1 VTKTLLVDGDNLFK
15 IGFHGVKEYY
25 HNGNHIGGIF
35 HFVNTLRKFLQEHNY
50 DKVIVFWDGEN
61 NSTQRRLLLPQY
73 KLNRRLETNELKR
86 QSYDWQKSRIRQ
98 YLEDMFIRQICIDNF
113 ESDDLI
119 AYYCQISKDEKKTIF
134 SSDKDLT
141 QLISEHVEIYSPIK
155 KEYHKYGERIN
166 IGNLWIPHQNVV
178 TYKILTGDK
187 SDNID
192 GILLLGE
199 KTISKILPEI
209 LEKTVSVS
217 DILTTINNLT
227 EDEKKQKSI
236 SNILEGKTKR
246 GSLGQEFFEI
256 NKKLV
261 DLSDPLIS
269 TEGKEEVKS
278 YYEEELDPDGRG
290 YKNLMR
296 LMNDDGIFKYLP
308 KVDDQ
313 WVEFLQPFMKLSR
326 KEKKRFNT
334 KN

>member
-1 VTKTLLVDGDNLFK
+1 MTKTLLVDGDNLFK

-35 HFVNTLRKFLQEHNY
+35 HFVNTLRKFLKEHNY

-73 KLNRRLETNELKR
+73 KENRRSETNELKR
-86 QSYDWQKSRIRQ
+86 QSYEWQKSRIRQ
-98 YLEDMFIRQICIDNF
+98 YLEDMFIRQVCIENS

-119 AYYCQISKDEKKTIF
+119 SYYCQISQDEKKTIF

-141 QLISEHVEIYSPIK
+141 QLISEDVEVYSPIK
-155 KEYHKYGERIN
+155 KEYHKHGERIN

-199 KTISKILPEI
+199 KTIIKLFPEI
-209 LEKTVSVS
+209 LEKTTSIS
-217 DILTTINNLT
+217 DIFTTINKLT

-236 SNILEGKTKR
+236 CNILEGKTKR

-269 TEGKEEVKS
+269 NEGKEEVKA

-296 LMNDDGIFKYLP
+296 LMNNDGIFKYLP

-326 KEKKRFNT
+326 KEKKRYNT

>member
-73 KLNRRLETNELKR
+73 KLNRRSETNELKR

-98 YLEDMFIRQICIDNF
+98 YLEDMFIRQICINNS
-113 ESDDLI
+113 ESD
-119 AYYCQISKDEKKTIF
+119 
-134 SSDKDLT
+134 DLT
-141 QLISEHVEIYSPIK
+141 QLISEQVEIYSPIK

-236 SNILEGKTKR
+236 SNILEGKTHR

-256 NKKLV
+256 NKRLV

-269 TEGKEEVKS
+269 NEGKEEVKA

-326 KEKKRFNT
+326 KEKKRYNT

>member
-35 HFVNTLRKFLQEHNY
+35 HFVNTLRKFLKEHNY

-73 KLNRRLETNELKR
+73 KENRRSETNELKR

-98 YLEDMFIRQICIDNF
+98 YLEDMFIRQICIDKS

-119 AYYCQISKDEKKTIF
+119 AYYCQISHDETKTIF

-141 QLISEHVEIYSPIK
+141 QLISEQVEIYSPIK

-209 LEKTVSVS
+209 LEKTDSVS
-217 DILTTINNLT
+217 DILKTINNFT
-227 EDEKKQKSI
+227 E
-236 SNILEGKTKR
+236 
-246 GSLGQEFFEI
+246 
-256 NKKLV
+256 
-261 DLSDPLIS
+261 
-269 TEGKEEVKS
+269 
-278 YYEEELDPDGRG
+278 YE
-290 YKNLMR
+290 
-296 LMNDDGIFKYLP
+296 
-308 KVDDQ
+308 
-313 WVEFLQPFMKLSR
+313 
-326 KEKKRFNT
+326 
-334 KN
+334 

>member
-1 VTKTLLVDGDNLFK
+1 MNKTLLVDADNLFK
-15 IGFHGVKEYY
+15 IGFHGVRDLY
-25 HNGNHIGGIF
+25 HEGNHIGGIF

-73 KLNRRLETNELKR
+73 KLNRRSETNELKR

-98 YLEDMFIRQICIDNF
+98 YLEDMFIRQICINNS

-119 AYYCQISKDEKKTIF
+119 AYYCQISYDETKTIF
-134 SSDKDLT
+134 SSDKDFT
-141 QLISEHVEIYSPIK
+141 QLISEQVEIYSPIK
-155 KEYHKYGERIN
+155 KEYHKYGEKIN

-256 NKKLV
+256 NKRLV
-261 DLSDPLIS
+261 DLSNPLIS
-269 TEGKEEVKS
+269 EEGKKEVED
-278 YYEEELDPDGRG
+278 YYSEELDPDGRG
-290 YKNLMR
+290 HKNLMR
-296 LMNDDGIFKYLP
+296 MMNDDGIFKYLP
-308 KVDDQ
+308 KTDDM
-313 WVEFLQPFMKLSR
+313 WVEFLQPFLKLTR
-326 KEKKRFNT
+326 KEKKRFNI

>member
-1 VTKTLLVDGDNLFK
+1 MNRTLLVDADNLFK
-15 IGFHGVKEYY
+15 IGFHGVKEFY

-35 HFVNTLRKFLQEHNY
+35 HFVNTLRRFLQEHNY
-50 DKVIVFWDGEN
+50 DKVVVFWDGVN
-61 NSTQRRLLLPQY
+61 NSSQRRLIFAQY
-73 KLNRRLETNELKR
+73 KENRRTETNELKKE
-86 QSYDWQKSRIRQ
+86 SYEWQKSRVRQ
-98 YLEDMFIRQICIDNF
+98 YMEEMFIRQVCVDNT

-119 AYYCQISKDEKKTIF
+119 AYYCQISNDEKKTIF

-141 QLISEHVEIYSPIK
+141 QLISDDVEIYSPIK
-155 KEYHKYGERIN
+155 HEYYRNGDKIK
-166 IGNLWIPHQNVV
+166 IGNLYIPHQNVV

-199 KTISKILPEI
+199 KTISKILPGI

-246 GSLGQEFFEI
+246 GLLGQEFFEI
-256 NKKLV
+256 NKRLV
-261 DLSDPLIS
+261 DLSTPLIS
-269 TEGKEEVKS
+269 EEGKKEVED
-278 YYEEELDPDGRG
+278 YYSEELDPDGRG
-290 YKNLMR
+290 HKNLMR
-296 LMNDDGIFKYLP
+296 MMNDDGIFKYLP
-308 KVDDQ
+308 KTDDM
-313 WVEFLQPFMKLSR
+313 WVEFLQPFLKLTR
-326 KEKKRFNT
+326 KEKKRFNI